1 MVMVVILCEII
12 ALTPNDKSMTIHLNP
27 VTEKVVQEE
36 LENGHFR
43 SIEEIIVQ
51 GVLAR
56 REKQEPPRTEVER
69 HQAVE
74 RALDFARHRAISLEG
89 VSIKELLHEGH
100 RL

>member
-1 MVMVVILCEII
+1 
-12 ALTPNDKSMTIHLNP
+12 MTIHLTP
-27 VTEKVVQEE
+27 ETEKLVQEE

-43 SIEEIIVQ
+43 SIEEIIVE
-51 GVLAR
+51 GVHAR
-56 REKQEPPRTEVER
+56 REKQGRLRAEVER

-74 RALDFARHRAISLEG
+74 RALDLAKHRAIPLEG